1 MRLKQQSVI
10 HPDSIWRDWSTQLGC
25 ERHLLL
31 FLLIHVGIQQ
41 IKDLKTLREMGAR
54 LHFLHFLCLITWPR
68 KRSKEYWKWTKCYWD
83 VGSWNGS
90 DFLIMKYEVV
100 LTKDE
105 KYIKGTGQN
114 VKDSLQIL
122 WRLQTECCGE
132 CSRHLRHI
140 ILKLNHALKLHQ
152 QQLESLTIQLK
163 RPQWRAKSYSFLQ
176 VKERGSQKQL
186 PRKLPFREFDMPSVY
201 EKEQCSEIYSIFK
214 TASCWIQYLY
224 SFLQ

>member
-1 MRLKQQSVI
+1 MQESNQSKT
-10 HPDSIWRDWSTQLGC
+10 WRHCKGLWSTEQKTEGDGGKIA
-25 ERHLLL
+25 
-31 FLLIHVGIQQ
+31 FSSFIMSNNVAQQ
-41 IKDLKTLREMGAR
+41 EKQ
-54 LHFLHFLCLITWPR
+54 
-68 KRSKEYWKWTKCYWD
+68 EYWKWTKCYRD
-83 VGSWNGS
+83 DGSWNGS

-100 LTKDE
+100 LAKDE
-105 KYIKGTGQN
+105 KYIKGTRQN
-114 VKDSLQIL
+114 VSERQLANLFYGDFKLSAVGERQ
-122 WRLQTECCGE
+122 E

-176 VKERGSQKQL
+176 VKECGSQEQL

-201 EKEQCSEIYSIFK
+201 EKEQYSEIYSIFK